1 MTATH
6 KRGRPHAETKA
17 IVFAIKLRLYPGID
31 DLLIAYLQNA
41 PHRLRARYVVRAMQ
55 SGADV
60 LPVKAAAPEEDELSF
75 DGLMQ

>member
-1 MTATH
+1 MTPTL
-6 KRGRPHAETKA
+6 KRGRPLAETKA

-55 SGADV
+55 SGAEV
-60 LPVKAAAPEEDELSF
+60 LPRQTVAPEEDDLSF